1 MIVVSDASVLINLD
15 QIGQLTLLWKIY
27 GEVLIPVAVGR
38 EVMARRTPPLP
49 DLIQTRNVNNRK
61 LVLELCHNL
70 DAGESEAIALAI
82 EVGADLLLIDERHG
96 RRAALRLGVKITGL
110 LGILLVAKHRAL
122 IHAIAP
128 HVMALREAGFW
139 LADDVVREVL
149 RTAGEL

>member
-15 QIGQLTLLWKIY
+15 QIGQLALLRKIY
-27 GEVLIPVAVGR
+27 DEVLIPAAVGR
-38 EVMARRTPPLP
+38 EVMTRRTPPLP
-49 DLIQTRNVNNRK
+49 DWIQTRNVNNRT
-61 LVLELCHNL
+61 LVLELCHHL
-70 DAGESEAIALAI
+70 DAGESEAIALAL
-82 EVGADLLLIDERHG
+82 EAGADLLLIDERHG

-122 IHAIAP
+122 IAEIAP

-149 RTAGEL
+149 HTAGEL